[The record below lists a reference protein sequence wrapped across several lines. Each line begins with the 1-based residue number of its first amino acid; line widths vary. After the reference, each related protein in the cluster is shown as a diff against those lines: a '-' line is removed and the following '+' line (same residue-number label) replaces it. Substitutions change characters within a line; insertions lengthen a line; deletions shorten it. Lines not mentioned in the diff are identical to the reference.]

1 MKFSKAIVSLVI
13 LLNAAFTVAVLYIF
27 YRIGVEPTTL
37 IGAWFGFTTIELW
50 ALAGIKSGRLKHGMT
65 RRRYSEGI
73 LEEEIDQ
80 PKILGSRGKRG
91 FHYFE

>member
-27 YRIGVEPTTL
+27 YRISAEPVTL

-50 ALAGIKSGRLKHGMT
+50 ALAGIKKREIET
-65 RRRYSEGI
+65 RNDK
-73 LEEEIDQ
+73 EEI
-80 PKILGSRGKRG
+80 
-91 FHYFE
+91 